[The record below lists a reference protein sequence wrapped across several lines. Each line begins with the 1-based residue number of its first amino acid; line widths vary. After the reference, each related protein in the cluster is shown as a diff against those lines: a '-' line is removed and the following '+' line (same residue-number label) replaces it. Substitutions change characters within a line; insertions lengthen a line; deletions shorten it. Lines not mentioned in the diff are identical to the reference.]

1 MLPCLTAACV
11 SACACAQFS
20 AAARP
25 KKNNLQ
31 YVDYMSVLIQEMEVA
46 LDEEFLR
53 RLLVFA
59 TTLAAAADPGSSSA
73 NLLVAPGATTDAQGA
88 DTGIFDRAPVKWWQE
103 GHPGSSEGSTA
114 STRYFFD
121 ELQLNALCINLSFR
135 RVPAAVDQSFSLIS
149 PVTLTLNAL
158 GMVAMSVERSPLRL
172 SGLKLTQVLQTRTGL
187 VSRIVR
193 HYRNQGLQ
201 ELYKVVFSLDMLGN
215 PVGVIN
221 ALGSGV
227 KDFFVEPAK
236 GLIKSPKVGV
246 VWRSRVPTTSV
257 TRHHTHATHVDTC
270 VWRLRAQDFGQGLA
284 HGSLSLLSN
293 TARGVGMAATGIVSS
308 VSRAAALITLD
319 DSYMR
324 ERQARTAAHRTDN
337 VAQVRAGAG

>member
-1 MLPCLTAACV
+1 
-11 SACACAQFS
+11 
-20 AAARP
+20 
-25 KKNNLQ
+25 
-31 YVDYMSVLIQEMEVA
+31 MSVLVQEMEVA

-59 TTLAAAADPGSSSA
+59 TTLAATADPGSSDA
-73 NLLVAPGATTDAQGA
+73 HLLMAPATGADGA
-88 DTGIFDRAPVKWWQE
+88 DTGIFDRAPVRWWQE
-103 GHPGSSEGSTA
+103 GSPGSSEGSTA

-158 GMVAMSVERSPLRL
+158 GMVAMSVERSPLRM

-236 GLIKSPKVGV
+236 GLIKSPQVQSARDCMVG
-246 VWRSRVPTTSV
+246 
-257 TRHHTHATHVDTC
+257 
-270 VWRLRAQDFGQGLA
+270 GEG
-284 HGSLSLLSN
+284 
-293 TARGVGMAATGIVSS
+293 
-308 VSRAAALITLD
+308 
-319 DSYMR
+319 
-324 ERQARTAAHRTDN
+324 
-337 VAQVRAGAG
+337 AGAGAHTCACTLSPCVFPRAGLWARLGTRVIEPAQQHGARRGHGCYWDREQRVPRCGTDHAR